1 MIENQVSTQ
10 PEAVP
15 TADVRACGRCGR
27 PLPALHKDEYT
38 PARALL
44 VATSGLCLCPTGG
57 PDGVPPVP
65 DHAPSLM

>member
-10 PEAVP
+10 PGAVP
-15 TADVRACGRCGR
+15 SGDLRVCGRCGR
-27 PLPALHKDEYT
+27 PLLALHKDEYT

-44 VATSGLCLCPTGG
+44 VAASGLCLCPTGG
-57 PDGVPPVP
+57 PDGVPQIP